1 VSERRP
7 TYRVLHQ
14 DDTLVVVDKAPGVLV
29 VQHPGTS
36 ERCLLDDLRRDGLPV
51 APVHRLDKETSGV
64 LVLCLDKAA
73 RKALETAFRKREVAK
88 TYLALVAGVPASRSA
103 TIDVPILDTGK
114 GAQVDPRGG
123 RAVSRYE
130 VLETYEGR
138 ASLVRVTM
146 ETGRHN
152 QVRVHMAHIGHPLL
166 GDAKFGRRRQQ
177 PGEGARRPRRA
188 LLHAESL
195 ALDHPQSGERLRVV
209 CPPPADLMACR
220 EAWGGGEDPVPP
232 PRPAPA
238 RSQPQGGRGERGK
251 RGRRGPR
258 RS

>member
-7 TYRVLHQ
+7 TYRVLHR
-14 DDTLVVVDKAPGVLV
+14 DDTLVVVDKAAGVLV

-51 APVHRLDKETSGV
+51 APVHRIDKETSGV

-88 TYLALVAGVPASRSA
+88 TYLALVAGVPANRSA

-114 GAQVDPRGG
+114 GAQVDARGG

-177 PGEGARRPRRA
+177 PGEGDRRPRRA

-195 ALDHPQSGERLRVV
+195 ALDHPLSGERLRVV

-220 EAWGGGEDPVPP
+220 EAWGGSRDPVLP
-232 PRPAPA
+232 PRPAAA
-238 RSQPQGGRGERGK
+238 RSQPERGQGTPRK
-251 RGRRGPR
+251 RGRGGPR